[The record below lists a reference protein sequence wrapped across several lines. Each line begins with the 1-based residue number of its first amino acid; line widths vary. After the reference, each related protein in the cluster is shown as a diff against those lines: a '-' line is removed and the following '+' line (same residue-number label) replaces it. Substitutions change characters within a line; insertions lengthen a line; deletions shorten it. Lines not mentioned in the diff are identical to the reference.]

1 MSGAEKPDYIGAD
14 EYLIQEG
21 SSSEIKHEY
30 VDGWVRAMTGATN
43 RHNRVC
49 INCTFQLMKQL
60 QGKPCQPCNSDTKV
74 RIEQRGLTRFYY
86 PDLQVVCDPNP
97 ESDPFQDHPKLIIEI
112 LSASTRRYDLDEK
125 LFAYTQIASLDYYI
139 VLEQHQPIA
148 IVLRRIDGR
157 FARELVQG
165 IDAIIE
171 LPSLSCKLALR
182 DIYDGVTF
190 TSSNVQEAELLYE

>member
-1 MSGAEKPDYIGAD
+1 M
-14 EYLIQEG
+14 
-21 SSSEIKHEY
+21 
-30 VDGWVRAMTGATN
+30 
-43 RHNRVC
+43 
-49 INCTFQLMKQL
+49 
-60 QGKPCQPCNSDTKV
+60 
-74 RIEQRGLTRFYY
+74 
-86 PDLQVVCDPNP
+86 
-97 ESDPFQDHPKLIIEI
+97 IIEI

-157 FARELVQG
+157 FARELVKG